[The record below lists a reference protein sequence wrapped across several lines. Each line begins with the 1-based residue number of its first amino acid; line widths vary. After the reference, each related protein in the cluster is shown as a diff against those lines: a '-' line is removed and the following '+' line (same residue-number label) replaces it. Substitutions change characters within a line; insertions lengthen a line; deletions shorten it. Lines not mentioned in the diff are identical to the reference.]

1 MTCFFIP
8 FTIAVGI
15 IVFGIVYY
23 LAEKKK
29 WKQRADAR
37 LIELKRL
44 HNTEINQLESILQ
57 RTKIEIDNAFMKA
70 KIIHQT
76 KEAD

>member
-37 LIELKRL
+37 LIELQRL

-57 RTKIEIDNAFMKA
+57 RTKTEIDNAFMKA

>member
-29 WKQRADAR
+29 WKQRANAR
-37 LIELKRL
+37 LIELQRL
-44 HNTEINQLESILQ
+44 HNTEINRLESILQ
-57 RTKIEIDNAFMKA
+57 QTKIEIDNTFMKV
-70 KIIHQT
+70 KNIYQT

>member
-37 LIELKRL
+37 LIELQRL
-44 HNTEINQLESILQ
+44 HNTEIGRFESILQ
-57 RTKIEIDNAFMKA
+57 RTKTEIDNAFMKV
-70 KIIHQT
+70 KNTHQT
-76 KEAD
+76 KEAE